1 MKKRHIIIIACVA
14 VMALIICGIVF
25 GPKIFET
32 SPGNVTAT
40 PVPTEYAISTETP
53 TLPPSVTP
61 TPEPTPTETP
71 VPADSP
77 TPTPTEEVTPSPTE
91 EPIPEP
97 TEEPTPTEEPLPTD
111 SPTPVPT
118 NTATP
123 VPTKEPTKE
132 PTNTVTPVPTKEPTK
147 EPTKAPTNTPTNA
160 PTPTEVVVEQ
170 PITMWIAVDDF
181 YVYDRD
187 VYYSTNPH
195 RMQKIDNQG
204 KKRGDTVVVI
214 RRNIEGTSSG
224 YVDEIQW
231 GSGTALVWEDH
242 LSKTYIEPVWA
253 EPRERTDVAQLL
265 MEKVNAYRAQN
276 GIRKFENPYTY
287 HHDPAKTPADQLPTF
302 GAGMG
307 NYLTQKG
314 LRVAKK
320 CCMEGTAN
328 HEGGQIGTGIYGG
341 YSSPANASEIA
352 QRLFNNWYNSPAHNA
367 NMLTNSEPYDGVDV
381 GVMTVVEW
389 YNGTSYQY
397 CAIMSHSSVQKIYL
411 PDGLE

>member
-25 GPKIFET
+25 GPKIFGT

-40 PVPTEYAISTETP
+40 PVPTEIALTTETP

-61 TPEPTPTETP
+61 TPEPSPTETP
-71 VPADSP
+71 VPTESP

-91 EPIPEP
+91 EVTP
-97 TEEPTPTEEPLPTD
+97 TEEPTPEPTEEPLPTD

-123 VPTKEPTKE
+123 VPTKEPTKV
-132 PTNTVTPVPTKEPTK
+132 PTNTATPVPTK

-170 PITMWIAVDDF
+170 PYDMWVR
-181 YVYDRD
+181 VLE
-187 VYYSTNPH
+187 P
-195 RMQKIDNQG
+195 
-204 KKRGDTVVVI
+204 TVFSAQ
-214 RRNIEGTSSG
+214 SSG
-224 YVDEIQW
+224 YILNEIDRNGLKLGDKVTVVKSNFNGAPDGQDCLMEIKW
-231 GSGTALVWEDH
+231 GSGTALMWKSE
-242 LSKTYIEPVWA
+242 LSKSYVEPVWA

-265 MEKVNAYRAQN
+265 MEKVNAYRQSK
-276 GIRKFENPYTY
+276 GVRKIENPFVYYDVTN
-287 HHDPAKTPADQLPTF
+287 P
-302 GAGMG
+302 
-307 NYLTQKG
+307 G
-314 LRVAKK
+314 LGDRLKSQGIRVAKK
-320 CCMEGTAN
+320 CCMEGTSN

-367 NMLTNSEPYDGVDV
+367 NMLMDGGGEDAWVNA
-381 GVMTVVEW
+381 GLMTVVEW
-389 YNGTSYQY
+389 YNGNTYQY
-397 CAIMSHSSVQKIYL
+397 CAIMSHAFVPKENL